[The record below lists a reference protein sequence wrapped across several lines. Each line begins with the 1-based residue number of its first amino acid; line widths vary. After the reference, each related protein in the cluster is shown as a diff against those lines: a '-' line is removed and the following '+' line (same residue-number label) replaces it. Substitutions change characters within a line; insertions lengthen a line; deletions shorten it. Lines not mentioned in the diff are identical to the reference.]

1 MRQLTSFRPV
11 AVTALVA
18 SAAVL
23 AACGSMNNMGTMST
37 FSQTSLPPSIQVPAG
52 NKVAW
57 ETVGVGDITYEC
69 RDKANAP
76 GQTEWVFVG
85 PNAVLND
92 RMGKQVGKYYG
103 PPATWEANDGSK
115 LTATQLA
122 VAPSGPTSLPFQ
134 LVKANPAMG
143 SGAMTGVTHIQ
154 RVATKGGVV
163 RPTPDQWKPSGRP
176 EHLRLACTES
186 LRRLRVERIDLYQLH
201 CVDPEV
207 PLEDSMGTL
216 FDLQREGKIRHVG
229 VSNFDLPQL
238 ERAMKLGTIVS
249 VQNRYGVLR
258 RQDEAMVRFCEQRR
272 IAYLPWGPLSE
283 GRSAEHPVLARVA
296 ARNGSTAAQVALAW
310 LLAHS
315 PVMIPIPGT
324 SSLAHLEENLA
335 ARELVLTTDDMR
347 ELDAI

>member
-69 RDKANAP
+69 RDKANMP

-143 SGAMTGVTHIQ
+143 SGAMTGVTYIQ
-154 RVATKGGVV
+154 RVALTGGVA
-163 RPTPDQWKPSGRP
+163 PAATPCTPMNKGQKTTVKYQADYIFWK
-176 EHLRLACTES
+176 
-186 LRRLRVERIDLYQLH
+186 
-201 CVDPEV
+201 
-207 PLEDSMGTL
+207 
-216 FDLQREGKIRHVG
+216 
-229 VSNFDLPQL
+229 
-238 ERAMKLGTIVS
+238 
-249 VQNRYGVLR
+249 
-258 RQDEAMVRFCEQRR
+258 
-272 IAYLPWGPLSE
+272 
-283 GRSAEHPVLARVA
+283 A
-296 ARNGSTAAQVALAW
+296 A
-310 LLAHS
+310 
-315 PVMIPIPGT
+315 
-324 SSLAHLEENLA
+324 
-335 ARELVLTTDDMR
+335 
-347 ELDAI
+347 